1 MTRCESKF
9 SAIKSHILTHS
20 ACRYKNYVPKCS
32 QFPHE
37 LFLFFYENLTMHSVY
52 SYIVEMVY
60 VVKVV
65 NIVSSLHYIVRCRLL
80 SRRLASDHR
89 ESECLWTSIMNI
101 FKDKIKKNSTA
112 QYS

>member
-1 MTRCESKF
+1 
-9 SAIKSHILTHS
+9 
-20 ACRYKNYVPKCS
+20 
-32 QFPHE
+32 
-37 LFLFFYENLTMHSVY
+37 MHSVY

-89 ESECLWTSIMNI
+89 ESECLSTSIMNI